1 MRARTAGLCA
11 GARRQRLLS
20 VPGFAYGLHPSTVGV
35 HHCRL
40 PGWPGRGHAIPG
52 ARPRARQQRV
62 LVTGGPAGDRL
73 RAGKMTGVTV
83 VCLMQHREK
92 EPGDPGLTGL
102 GLTPINPRTFQLA
115 SSWLTA

>member
-1 MRARTAGLCA
+1 
-11 GARRQRLLS
+11 
-20 VPGFAYGLHPSTVGV
+20 
-35 HHCRL
+35 
-40 PGWPGRGHAIPG
+40 
-52 ARPRARQQRV
+52 

-73 RAGKMTGVTV
+73 RAGKVTGVTV

-102 GLTPINPRTFQLA
+102 GLTAINPRTFQLA